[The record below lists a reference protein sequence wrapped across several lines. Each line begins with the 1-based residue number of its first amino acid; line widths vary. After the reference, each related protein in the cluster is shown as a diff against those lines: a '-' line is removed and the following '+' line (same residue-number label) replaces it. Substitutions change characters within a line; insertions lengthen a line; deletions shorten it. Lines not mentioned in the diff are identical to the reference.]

1 MSSTVFSIS
10 LNELDM
16 AKLGELQNN
25 YPELSRNAMIR
36 HIIKVVHA
44 GEFRNI
50 ESLQNNNDYLK
61 EQIKDL
67 CKTIA
72 NRNMV
77 IQKGR
82 LK

>member
-10 LNELDM
+10 LNELDV
-16 AKLGELQNN
+16 AKLGELQNK
-25 YPELSRNAMIR
+25 YPELSRNAMVR

-44 GEFRNI
+44 GEFRKI

-67 CKTIA
+67 CKTIES
-72 NRNMV
+72 RNMV
-77 IQKGR
+77 IKKGR